1 MALVFWAI
9 FRRFENTLKISASN
23 HPGNVS
29 LNPNFLKWGNL
40 IGSGIW
46 CIRWGGRP
54 AAVPVLQLVVRLR
67 NHQYNCHCG
76 CIWRLA
82 EVTGMV
88 NRRRNHPIIIILD
101 NPLNIFCSSAF
112 ILQSSA
118 KLVLTLNWQSG
129 GNRLHKNLLFK
140 SFIQFLPAM
149 PCKTSI
155 RSAHAWY
162 EARPRLYQLITIL
175 LLICTAVIKSNIVQN
190 LQICKG
196 SWNC

>member
-1 MALVFWAI
+1 M
-9 FRRFENTLKISASN
+9 
-23 HPGNVS
+23 
-29 LNPNFLKWGNL
+29 
-40 IGSGIW
+40 IGYGIW
-46 CIRWGGRP
+46 CISWGNRP

-82 EVTGMV
+82 EVTGLV

-101 NPLNIFCSSAF
+101 NLLNIFCSSAF

-149 PCKTSI
+149 PCKTLQSLNKERTRLI
-155 RSAHAWY
+155 WGKTSPLSAHHD
-162 EARPRLYQLITIL
+162 PFINLHSCDNFKNVTM
-175 LLICTAVIKSNIVQN
+175 CKSCEK
-190 LQICKG
+190 LQICNG
-196 SWNC
+196 SWNR